1 MAQYRKKLME
11 WLTYMRSSQTVRTR
25 ISLAA
30 SARSVT
36 RPSGSDA
43 VQQDVA
49 MSVVFMGNVVS
60 RNANETVSSMTL
72 SRLLSDVR
80 DAAASP
86 LVAEL
91 P

>member
-1 MAQYRKKLME
+1 
-11 WLTYMRSSQTVRTR
+11 
-25 ISLAA
+25 
-30 SARSVT
+30 
-36 RPSGSDA
+36 
-43 VQQDVA
+43 